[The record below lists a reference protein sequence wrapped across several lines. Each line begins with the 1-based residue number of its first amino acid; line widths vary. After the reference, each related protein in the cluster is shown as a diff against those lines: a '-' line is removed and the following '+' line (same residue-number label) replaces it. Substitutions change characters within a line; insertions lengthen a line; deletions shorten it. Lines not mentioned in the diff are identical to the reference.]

1 MSRNAAWIHSTILTL
16 SRSSGPRRGKAEE
29 LADVQAMA
37 ERAREIVVSTPRCG
51 CTLDNE
57 ADALFTTARE
67 AVDVMAKSSMPAW
80 MTLRGEQV
88 QRISKLSDSVE
99 RSLLRCL
106 SSR

>member
-1 MSRNAAWIHSTILTL
+1 LAARDAGLAHTIWSTFEDTRRWVPLDDDRMPTL
-16 SRSSGPRRGKAEE
+16 QGRFKVPHYDAKG
-29 LADVQAMA
+29 
-37 ERAREIVVSTPRCG
+37 
-51 CTLDNE
+51 E
-57 ADALFTTARE
+57 ADALFTTTRE